1 MQPPRR
7 PAVFALTPLALC
19 LLLANAASAQT
30 VPGMNS
36 ALPSGV
42 GLPALPGADAA
53 AGPLAGPATTA
64 SAAAAPARGNFVQP
78 SVGLSVLQTSNVYF
92 GTSTPARSDTVVSI
106 TPGIAFQTEGPNLR
120 TYGNFALTGQ
130 YYARGSYSNTV
141 LPSGTLGLSARL
153 VDQWLYLDSSITSQ
167 QNALLTIPTQGISTA
182 TYTTTQY
189 RISPYI
195 DHRFDDDLRLR
206 ARSDNT
212 WTHISGNQTGV
223 GLSNGRY
230 GLQTIRLDR
239 RPTPFGWEL
248 DGRQE
253 QTVYTDGPALSVR
266 DEIVRARGL
275 YAVTPHVEAG
285 IIGGYE
291 HYATSFTSLSH
302 SIYGVQAKWRPNP
315 FTRFDGVVERRFF
328 GTGWDLSASQQIQ
341 RLSLRL
347 NWTRAPSSY
356 LATLQTLPAGV
367 SVSSLLDGML
377 AAQYPD
383 PAARAR
389 AIQNILAVTGLP
401 STLPN
406 AINFYTQS
414 ATLQNALTFTA
425 VLLDERNSYTASAF
439 HIKTQDLIL
448 PGAPVLNNLLLASAD
463 YVQNGIGL
471 GYSRRLTPV
480 MNLNIGVL
488 RALSTGFGINTG
500 VSSRQTTFI
509 VQLNRRLAPRTLL
522 IIGLRRQLLDTAN
535 TGILSATES
544 AVYAGLTHQF

>member
-1 MQPPRR
+1 MQIHRR
-7 PAVFALTPLALC
+7 RAVFALSPLALC
-19 LLLANAASAQT
+19 LLLANAASGQT
-30 VPGMNS
+30 VPGLNN
-36 ALPSGV
+36 ALPGGV
-42 GLPALPGADAA
+42 GLPALPG
-53 AGPLAGPATTA
+53 GELAPVAPPEPAVAA
-64 SAAAAPARGNFVQP
+64 SAAAPTRGNFVQP
-78 SVGLSVLQTSNVYF
+78 SLGLSVLQTSNVYF
-92 GTSTPARSDTVVSI
+92 GTSTPARGDTVLNI

-195 DHRFDDDLRLR
+195 DHRFNDDLRLR

-253 QTVYTDGPALSVR
+253 QTVYTEGPALSVR

-275 YAVTPHVEAG
+275 YAFTPHVEAG

-328 GTGWDLSASQQIQ
+328 GTGWDISASQQIQ
-341 RLSLRL
+341 RLSLRA

-383 PAARAR
+383 PTARAR

-425 VLLDERNSYTASAF
+425 VLLAERNSYTASVF

-448 PGAPVLNNLLLASAD
+448 PGTPTLNNLLLASAD

-480 MNLNIGVL
+480 MNLNVGVL

-509 VQLNRRLAPRTLL
+509 VQINRRLAPHTIL
-522 IIGLRRQLLDTAN
+522 IVGARRQLLDTAN

-544 AVYAGLTHQF
+544 AIYAGLTHQF